1 MEFNGALKGFEA
13 EKKLAEL
20 RQRLEQKL
28 ADRRQQPSVKS
39 LMDGAANGTFPQ
51 FQPDK
56 SAIEAN
62 IALPQFHP
70 PMAAN
75 LHPNW
80 QTPMAIPGAVPA
92 EHPSVRS
99 VASQPESAPEPYAA
113 PKPEVDQELL
123 SAQQARNDSQ
133 LLAGMG
139 GAFEQ
144 IAAALGN
151 RKADTSAYDK
161 MAASASTPVE
171 DLLQRRKASSDLLKQ
186 QQEQQLN
193 DPNSPDNAAFRQ
205 FIQTKLPELAK
216 SPHFNQLTLA
226 NPSLTKIAD
235 MWMKSEDRRLAA
247 EANRL
252 KQEEINGMR
261 RSEEGR
267 RMEQAMRPS
276 DAQTAAV
283 TVYNNLIDF
292 GKKIKADK
300 QNLSIDTGPVSNIQ
314 NAIAQKLGIDDSQK
328 SVWRNE
334 VQQQL
339 ADYVRSIS
347 GTASSDRERA
357 VLLSVMPNA
366 SMNDQTFD
374 RALDSFLQKASEFRE
389 NTIQGIT
396 AQGKYGERLRRPQ
409 DQQPI
414 PAPSASQTQDP
425 RIQQA
430 LDAGYT
436 MEEIQAYLNGR

>member
-1 MEFNGALKGFEA
+1 MAQTPVMSGHAA
-13 EKKLAEL
+13 EEQKRELARAELQKRLEEKLA
-20 RQRLEQKL
+20 Q
-28 ADRRQQPSVKS
+28 QQPP
-39 LMDGAANGTFPQ
+39 TP
-51 FQPDK
+51 
-56 SAIEAN
+56 E
-62 IALPQFHP
+62 FHP

-75 LHPNW
+75 MHPDW
-80 QTPMAIPGAVPA
+80 QIPMAIPGAVPVQP
-92 EHPSVRS
+92 PSVPTR
-99 VASQPESAPEPYAA
+99 ALAAAPQPEPEPYSA
-113 PKPEVDQELL
+113 PAPLVDQELAN
-123 SAQQARNDSQ
+123 AQQTRNESN
-133 LLAGMG
+133 LLANMG
-139 GAFEQ
+139 GSFER

-151 RKADTSAYDK
+151 RKADTSGYDK
-161 MAASASTPVE
+161 IAASADSPVL
-171 DLLQRRKASSDLLKQ
+171 DLLQQRKASSDLLKQ
-186 QQEQQLN
+186 KNEQQLN

-205 FIQTKLPELAK
+205 FIQTKLPEFAK
-216 SPHFNQLTLA
+216 SQHFSQLTLA

-247 EANRL
+247 ESNRL
-252 KQEEINGMR
+252 KQEEIFGMR
-261 RSEEGR
+261 KAEEGR
-267 RMEQAMRPS
+267 RVEQAMRPS

-283 TVYNNLIDF
+283 TAYNNLLDF
-292 GKKIKADK
+292 GNRIKADK
-300 QNLSIDTGPVSNIQ
+300 QNLGIDTGPVSNMQ

-366 SMNDQTFD
+366 AMNDQTFN
-374 RALDSFLQKASEFRE
+374 RALDAFLHKAGEFRE

-396 AQGKYGERLRRPQ
+396 AQGKYGDRLRRPE

-414 PAPSASQTQDP
+414 QSPSASNTEDP

-430 LDAGYT
+430 RDAGYT
-436 MEEIQAYLNGR
+436 DEEIQAYLNGR